1 MGSKRKNGLY
11 FLLSFL
17 FFHAAWHHEAR
28 VAVQSDCDGRTLEW
42 TSRPGIPEEVGFFD
56 GGSGGRAD
64 DAEAEPVGVSV
75 IPDGFGLLGIGHLP
89 VDFRGQTGGGAKIL
103 GV

>member
-28 VAVQSDCDGRTLEW
+28 VVVQSDYDERTLEW
-42 TSRPGIPEEVGFFD
+42 TSRAGIPEEVDFFGG
-56 GGSGGRAD
+56 GGSGRAD

-75 IPDGFGLLGIGHLP
+75 IPDGFGLLGISHLP
-89 VDFRGQTGGGAKIL
+89 VDFRGQTGGGAKVL